1 MSSGAH
7 TAGALHGARVLVVD
21 DDPLTRSL
29 ATAALEQ
36 DGFRVLEAGDGRS
49 ALTIFMDERPE
60 LVILDVMMPD
70 MDGFQTCDAIRHL
83 PGGDRVPIL
92 IMTGLEDVESIER
105 AYEVG
110 ATDFASKSINALVLS
125 HRARYLLRGSKMM
138 DALRESQA
146 TLDRAQRVAQLGS
159 WEWDLVNDRFMVTE
173 QTLRIL
179 GTTAYRFGGTLDAFK
194 QSMHPEDREAW
205 IQSVEGLLAGQGQH
219 SLDRRVIRPT
229 GVERT
234 VHEEAEVERDAEG
247 QAIRVIGTIQ
257 DVTDRRQAE
266 AQLEYLAYFDPL
278 TGLPNRRLFLDRLSH
293 TLQTAIRYQR
303 LGAVIAID
311 VDRFKRINDTLGH
324 SAGDQVLQEVGERLV
339 QSIRRSDMIARQSS
353 ADEGGVTVARFGGDE
368 FYVLLNEIG
377 SAQDAA
383 KVTSRLLETLAP
395 PYVIGDREI
404 VLSASAGITLL
415 PLDGEDVDTLLKH
428 CDAALHHAKDQGR
441 ARYHF
446 FSETL
451 NIAAEARLEMEEHLR
466 GAVDR
471 GELLLY
477 YQPQISLATRRIV
490 GAEALIRWQHPQ
502 KGLIPPA
509 DFIPLAEESGLIV
522 PIGKWVIE
530 TACAQAKAWQSMGLP
545 MMRVAVNLSGIQ
557 FTDSNIVETI
567 RGALAATGLDP
578 NRFEVELTETI
589 MMRQIQKTIATVGEL
604 KRLGIRITMDDFGT
618 GYSSLAYLKHFDFD
632 TLKVDRSFVK
642 DITTDANSS
651 AIVEAIIAMAH
662 VLDISTLAEGVE
674 TAEQSAV
681 LQQLGCDEVQGF
693 LFGKPVAADAMTA
706 ILLDEQQN
714 KPHVVNL

>member
-1 MSSGAH
+1 MTSDPKM
-7 TAGALHGARVLVVD
+7 AGSDTDARILLVD
-21 DDPLTRSL
+21 DDPIARALTR
-29 ATAALEQ
+29 AALEQ
-36 DGFRVLEAGDGRS
+36 DGFHVSEAADGET
-49 ALTIFMDERPE
+49 ALSILDLERPD
-60 LVILDVMMPD
+60 LVILDVQMPG
-70 MDGFQTCDAIRHL
+70 MDGFQTCEALRRT
-83 PGGDRVPIL
+83 PGGDRVPVLIL
-92 IMTGLEDVESIER
+92 TGLDDVESVSR

-110 ATDFASKSINALVLS
+110 ATDFASKSMNTLLLS
-125 HRARYLLRGSKMM
+125 HRARYLLRGSKNLE
-138 DALRESQA
+138 ALRESQA

-159 WEWDLVNDRFMVTE
+159 WEWDLAQNRFVVTE
-173 QTLRIL
+173 QTLKIL
-179 GTTAYRFGGTLDAFK
+179 GTTAYKFSGTLEAFK
-194 QSMHPEDREAW
+194 QSIHPEDREAW
-205 IQSVEGLLAGQGQH
+205 IQSIEGLLAGQNQH
-219 SLDRRVIRPT
+219 SLDHRVVRAT
-229 GVERT
+229 GVERM
-234 VHEEAEVERDAEG
+234 VHEEAEVERDG
-247 QAIRVIGTIQ
+247 QGEVVRVIGSIQ

-303 LGAVIAID
+303 LGAVVAID
-311 VDRFKRINDTLGH
+311 LDRFKRINDTLGH
-324 SAGDQVLQEVGERLV
+324 SVGDQVLQEVGERLV
-339 QSIRRSDMIARQSS
+339 QSIRRSDMIARQSA

-368 FYVLLNEIG
+368 FYILLNEIG

-383 KVTSRLLETLAP
+383 KVTTRLLETLAP
-395 PYVIGDREI
+395 AYLVGDREI

-451 NIAAEARLEMEEHLR
+451 NVAAEARLEMEQSLR
-466 GAVDR
+466 GAVER

-477 YQPQISLATRRIV
+477 YQPQLSLATRRIV

-502 KGLIPPA
+502 KGLVPPA
-509 DFIPLAEESGLIV
+509 DFIPLAEECGLIV

-530 TACAQAKAWQSMGLP
+530 TACAQAKVWQTRGLP

-557 FTDSNIVETI
+557 FTDSNIAETI
-567 RGALAATGLDP
+567 RNALSTTALDP

-589 MMRQIQKTIATVGEL
+589 MMRQVQKTIATVAEL

-632 TLKVDRSFVK
+632 TLKIDRSFVK
-642 DITTDANSS
+642 DITTDTDSS
-651 AIVEAIIAMAH
+651 AIVEAIIAMSH
-662 VLDISTLAEGVE
+662 VLEISTLAEGVE
-674 TAEQSAV
+674 TPEQCAA
-681 LQQLGCDEVQGF
+681 LRQLGCDEVQGF
-693 LFGKPVAADAMTA
+693 LFGKPVPADTMTA

-714 KPHVVNL
+714 TPRVVNL

>member
-1 MSSGAH
+1 MTPNAQ
-7 TAGALHGARVLVVD
+7 TPVEPAAARVLIAD
-21 DDPLTRSL
+21 DDSVARSL
-29 ATAALEQ
+29 ASAALQQ
-36 DGFRVLEAGDGRS
+36 DGFRVLEAGDGYA
-49 ALTIFMDERPE
+49 ALALFTSERPE
-60 LVILDVMMPD
+60 LVILDVMMPG
-70 MDGFQTCDAIRHL
+70 MDGFQTCEAIRRL
-83 PGGDRVPIL
+83 PEGERVPVL
-92 IMTGLEDVESIER
+92 IMTGLEDVESVAR

-110 ATDFASKSINALVLS
+110 ATDFASKSINALLLS
-125 HRARYLLRGSKMM
+125 HRARYLLRGSKMLE
-138 DALRESQA
+138 ALRESQA

-159 WEWDLVNDRFMVTE
+159 WEWDLVNDRFVVTE
-173 QTLRIL
+173 QTLNIL
-179 GTTAYRFGGTLDAFK
+179 GTTAYKFAGTLEAFK
-194 QSMHPEDREAW
+194 QAIHPEDREAW
-205 IQSVEGLLAGQGQH
+205 IQSLEGLLTGQSHH
-219 SLDRRVIRPT
+219 SLDHRVVRPT

-234 VHEEAEVERDAEG
+234 VHEEAEAERDREG
-247 QAIRVIGTIQ
+247 QVIRVIGTIQ

-303 LGAVIAID
+303 LGSVIAID
-311 VDRFKRINDTLGH
+311 IDRFKRINDTLGH
-324 SAGDQVLQEVGERLV
+324 SAGDQLLQEVGERLV
-339 QSIRRSDMIARQSS
+339 QSIRRSDMIARQSG

-368 FYVLLNEIG
+368 FYILLNEIG

-383 KVTSRLLETLAP
+383 KVTTRLLETLAP
-395 PYVIGDREI
+395 AYPIGDREI

-428 CDAALHHAKDQGR
+428 CDAALHHSKDQGR
-441 ARYHF
+441 ARFHF

-451 NIAAEARLEMEEHLR
+451 NVAAEARLEMEQHLR
-466 GAVDR
+466 GAEER

-490 GAEALIRWQHPQ
+490 GAEALIRWRHPQ
-502 KGLIPPA
+502 KGMVSPGE
-509 DFIPLAEESGLIV
+509 FIPLAEECGLIV

-557 FTDSNIVETI
+557 FSDSNIVETV
-567 RGALAATGLDP
+567 RNALTITGLDS

-589 MMRQIQKTIATVGEL
+589 MMRQVQKTIATVAEL
-604 KRLGIRITMDDFGT
+604 KRLGIRIAMDDFGT
-618 GYSSLAYLKHFDFD
+618 GYSSLASLKHFDFD
-632 TLKVDRSFVK
+632 TIKVDRSFVK
-642 DITTDANSS
+642 DITTDTDSS

-662 VLDISTLAEGVE
+662 VLDIATLAEGVE
-674 TAEQSAV
+674 TPEQSAV

-693 LFGKPVAADAMTA
+693 LFGKPVSAEAMTA